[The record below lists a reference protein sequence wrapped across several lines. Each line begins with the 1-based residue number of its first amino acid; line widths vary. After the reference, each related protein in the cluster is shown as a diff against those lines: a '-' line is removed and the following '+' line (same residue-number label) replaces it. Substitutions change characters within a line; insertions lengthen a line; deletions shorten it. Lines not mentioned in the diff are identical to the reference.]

1 MPVTPST
8 SQPSD
13 QPFNYQVHS
22 QTPVEHQNVNIDN
35 EVINSQHVKMG
46 SSESGKIS
54 DTVDQKDKMQLE
66 HQLIVSDESRVVL
79 HSGNKPCD
87 QIETF
92 EFPESLSDDEF
103 FIPVDVATDPNI
115 ICVHS
120 SQTIKME
127 DM

>member
-22 QTPVEHQNVNIDN
+22 QTPVEHQNLNIDN
-35 EVINSQHVKMG
+35 EVIKSQNVNME
-46 SSESGKIS
+46 SSESDKTS
-54 DTVDQKDKMQLE
+54 DNVDKDQMPLE
-66 HQLIVSDESRVVL
+66 HQLIISDESRVVL

-87 QIETF
+87 QIETH
-92 EFPESLSDDEF
+92 ESPESLSDDEF
-103 FIPVDVATDPNI
+103 FIPVDVSSTDPDI

-127 DM
+127 DV